1 MFRIERALLAL
12 GARPDRRGYE
22 QTVLA
27 VAVLLASEDEPGAQQ
42 LYARVA
48 RLCGCSPARVAAG
61 VRDTVRCI
69 WRQGRLTGGEPGG
82 KAFVYSLAARLRLDG
97 VRSVQGLPADA
108 PAPGPGGRS

>member
-42 LYARVA
+42 L
-48 RLCGCSPARVAAG
+48 
-61 VRDTVRCI
+61 
-69 WRQGRLTGGEPGG
+69 
-82 KAFVYSLAARLRLDG
+82 
-97 VRSVQGLPADA
+97 
-108 PAPGPGGRS
+108 

>member
-42 LYARVA
+42 LYARAA
-48 RLCGCSPARVAAG
+48 RLCGCSSARVAAG

-82 KAFVYSLAARLRLDG
+82 KAFVYGLAARLRLDG